1 MKIRFILTIIAV
13 ISSFYPCSAQ
23 YDDKKVLMTV
33 AGRDAEAGEFVRM
46 YRKSIDPSGTT
57 DLEEYLGQFIAFKLK
72 VAEAIEIGYD
82 TTKAFRD
89 ELSGYRSQ
97 LARSYLTDPDIRERL
112 LDSARERYPME
123 VNASHILVSCRPDA
137 SPDDTLLAWNKAY
150 KARMRIMDGE
160 DFNSVAREISDD
172 RSVGINGGN
181 IGYFSVFQM
190 IRPFEDAAFTLPAGS
205 VSMPVRTAYGY
216 HIIKVNDKRPST
228 GKIRV
233 AHIMKAIPQGSD
245 EQKVKQ
251 AGDAIEQIY
260 SRLQKGESFSR
271 LASELSDH
279 KESAKNGGEMNW
291 FGTGEIISDFAE
303 PAFAIKD
310 TGEYTLPVRT
320 AYGFHIIRLL
330 ERKPQTPWD
339 EIRPVFEARIN
350 QSDID
355 ARSKRSFVAKL
366 KKEYGFRIDKKIHD
380 WFVKNTDS
388 LIMQG
393 KARYDARKIPS
404 GNIFSYAG
412 KYLSAREFASF
423 LENRPAAYGSGNPG
437 YFIDSS
443 IDAASTDELLKYEDS
458 VLENKYPDFRYL
470 MKEFHDGILLFDISS
485 DKIWNRIQD
494 DTTGIRNFYKSNPD
508 KFTGN
513 RLTSALNS
521 DKDYKPVP
529 LPFDEVQAEVIS
541 GYQDWL
547 TEQWIKQLKEKYNV
561 KVDSSVYKEVRKT
574 LIDE

>member
-13 ISSFYPCSAQ
+13 ISSFYTCPAQ

-33 AGRDAEAGEFVRM
+33 DGRDAEAGEFVRM

-57 DLEEYLGQFIAFKLK
+57 DLEEYLDQFIAFKLK
-72 VAEAIEIGYD
+72 VAEAIENGYD
-82 TTKAFRD
+82 TTLAFRD

-112 LDSARERYPME
+112 LEIAKERYPME
-123 VNASHILVSCRPDA
+123 VNASHILVNCRPDA
-137 SPDDTLLAWNKAY
+137 SPDDTLLAWNKAF

-160 DFNSVAREISDD
+160 DFISVAREISDD

-205 VSMPVRTAYGY
+205 VSMPVRTTYGY
-216 HIIKVNDKRPST
+216 HIIKVNDKRPS
-228 GKIRV
+228 
-233 AHIMKAIPQGSD
+233 
-245 EQKVKQ
+245 
-251 AGDAIEQIY
+251 
-260 SRLQKGESFSR
+260 
-271 LASELSDH
+271 
-279 KESAKNGGEMNW
+279 
-291 FGTGEIISDFAE
+291 
-303 PAFAIKD
+303 
-310 TGEYTLPVRT
+310 
-320 AYGFHIIRLL
+320 
-330 ERKPQTPWD
+330 ERKPQIPWD
-339 EIRPVFEARIN
+339 EMRPVFEARIN

-366 KKEYGFRIDKKIHD
+366 KKEYGFRIDQKIHD

-388 LIMQG
+388 LIMHG
-393 KARYDARKIPS
+393 KARYDAKKIPS
-404 GNIFSYAG
+404 GNIFSYAE
-412 KYLSAREFASF
+412 KYLTAREFASF
-423 LENRPAAYGSGNPG
+423 LENRPATYGSGNPG

-443 IDAASTDELLKYEDS
+443 IDAASADELLKYEDS
-458 VLENKYPDFRYL
+458 ILENKYPDFRYL

-485 DKIWNRIQD
+485 DKIWNRIQE
-494 DTTGIRNFYKSNPD
+494 DTTGIRNFYESNPD

-513 RLTSALNS
+513 RLPSALNS
-521 DKDYKPVP
+521 EKDYKPVP

-547 TEQWIKQLKEKYNV
+547 TEKWIMQLKEKYNV
-561 KVDSSVYKEVRKT
+561 KVYSSVFKEVRKE
-574 LIDE
+574 LADE